1 MDLPADKLIWTEKEL
16 TQQQNAQRA
25 ALAANVNPLWEEFK
39 THLTDNRQWL
49 LERLAKEKDAM
60 QIREIQGQIYIIDEL
75 LAMREQ
81 LVDVIKMG

>member
-1 MDLPADKLIWTEKEL
+1 
-16 TQQQNAQRA
+16 
-25 ALAANVNPLWEEFK
+25 
-39 THLTDNRQWL
+39 
-49 LERLAKEKDAM
+49 M

>member
-1 MDLPADKLIWTEKEL
+1 LQL
-16 TQQQNAQRA
+16 T
-25 ALAANVNPLWEEFK
+25 LNPQWEEFK
-39 THLTDNRQWL
+39 AHLTDNRQWL

-75 LAMREQ
+75 LAMKEQ